1 MQRHEVK
8 PKTKRQKKIL
18 RGRGDKTAGR
28 GTKGQKARAGAKIR
42 PEIRDFIKTLP
53 KMRGRGVNINKS
65 ISTKPT
71 AVTLKVISE
80 EYKTN
85 EIVSPKTLFAKG
97 LVSKVSGQLPKV
109 KILATGELDK
119 ALTFIDCLISQT
131 AKAQIEKIG
140 GKIK

>member
-1 MQRHEVK
+1 MQRHEIK

-28 GTKGQKARAGAKIR
+28 GTKGQKARAGHKIR

-53 KMRGRGVNINKS
+53 KLRGRGVNINKS
-65 ISTKPT
+65 ISNKDTSV
-71 AVTLKVISE
+71 ALGLISNNF
-80 EYKTN
+80 KTN
-85 EIVSPKTLFAKG
+85 EIVSPLSLFRKG
-97 LVSKVSGQLPKV
+97 LISKVSGKLPVV

-119 ALTFIDCLISQT
+119 ALIFINCLTS
-131 AKAQIEKIG
+131 KSVKEQIEKIG